1 MTMKRIL
8 KSEQVIKDF
17 AYFKQQLDQLNI
29 TIELIENDS
38 AKKNSLNHLLVDAC
52 YRRCYSMCDA
62 MQKIME
68 SDCAY
73 KDQE

>member
-1 MTMKRIL
+1 MKRIL

-17 AYFKQQLDQLNI
+17 NFFKQQLEQLNI

-38 AKKNSLNHLLVDAC
+38 AKKTSLNHLLVDAC
-52 YRRCYSMCDA
+52 YRRCGSMCDA

-68 SDCAY
+68 SDDAY
-73 KDQE
+73 REQE